1 MNNLQKK
8 YELKKQ
14 LAIRKSRISFYE
26 FCKYREPDFYKP
38 NRHHLRTICNTLQS
52 IYEGTLINPETNK
65 PYKNMMLN
73 VPPRH
78 GKSRTLTNFTAWCLG
93 NDNTNMIM
101 TISYNEESASEF
113 SRFTRDMIMEDSA
126 SGPLSYQDIFPN
138 THIKRGNSAA
148 GKWALEGHFFNYLG
162 SSFNGSVTGKGC
174 RMMII
179 DDPVKNAYEALNQTI
194 LNQIYDKY
202 VNTML
207 SRVEKGGI
215 KIICMTRWSGN
226 DLCGRILNSK
236 HGEDWYVLKLPAYD
250 SETNEML
257 CEDILG
263 LEDFN
268 TLKSEMDPLIFYSNY
283 MQQEINVKD
292 ALYSGFKTYTTRPD
306 FEKIV
311 SYTDTA
317 DTGSDYL
324 VTWVA
329 GLKDKEL
336 YILDLVYTQ
345 EPMEITE
352 PLVAETLYS
361 NNANIAIFESNNGG
375 RLFANNIERRLKEKY
390 DTNRT
395 VVKSVPQTKNKE
407 TRILMNATWICN
419 HVYFPEGFKNKYT
432 QAYKDLLNYSRS
444 GKNAHDDIQDSLTGL
459 VEHFGTGEKKE
470 VRIRTL

>member
-1 MNNLQKK
+1 MDSLQRK
-8 YELKKQ
+8 YLLKKE
-14 LAIRKSRISFYE
+14 LNIRKCRNSFYE

-38 NRHHLRTICNTLQS
+38 DRYHLKVICNTLQD
-52 IYEGTLINPETNK
+52 IYEGKLINPKTNE

-113 SRFTRDMIMEDSA
+113 SRFTRDMIMEDTA
-126 SGPLSYQDIFPN
+126 VGPLSYQDIFPD
-138 THIKRGNSAA
+138 TRIKRGNSAA
-148 GKWALEGHFFNYLG
+148 GKWALEGYFFNYLG

-174 RMMII
+174 RIMII

-215 KIICMTRWSGN
+215 KIVCMTRWSGN
-226 DLCGRILNSK
+226 DLCGRILNTNQ
-236 HGEDWYVLKLPAYD
+236 GDDWYVLKLPAYD

-263 LEDFN
+263 IQEFN
-268 TLKSEMDPLIFYSNY
+268 VLKESMDPLIFYSNY

-292 ALYSGFKTYTTRPD
+292 ALYTGFQTYTAKPE

-324 VTWVA
+324 TTWIA

-345 EPMEITE
+345 EPMEKTE
-352 PLVAETLYS
+352 PMVAETLYS
-361 NNANIAIFESNNGG
+361 NNTNIAVFESNNGG
-375 RLFANNIERRLKEKY
+375 RLFANNVEKRLKEKY
-390 DTNRT
+390 NTNRT
-395 VVKSVPQTKNKE
+395 IIKSIPQTKNKE
-407 TRILMNATWICN
+407 TRILMHATWICQ
-419 HVYFPEGFKNKYT
+419 HVYFPEGFRNKYPK
-432 QAYKDLLNYSRS
+432 AYKDLINYSRS
-444 GKNAHDDIQDSLTGL
+444 GKNVHDDIQDALTGL
-459 VEHFGTGEKKE
+459 AEHFVTEEKKQF
-470 VRIRTL
+470 RIRTL

>member
-1 MNNLQKK
+1 MNLKRK
-8 YELKKQ
+8 YELLKE
-14 LAIRKSRISFYE
+14 LNVRKCRESFYE
-26 FCKYREPDFYKP
+26 FCKYREPEFYRP
-38 NRHHLRTICNTLQS
+38 ERTHLKVICNTLQS
-52 IYEGTLINPETNK
+52 IYEGKLINPMTNK

-93 NDNTNMIM
+93 KDNTNMIM

-113 SRFTRDMIMEDSA
+113 SRFTRDMIMADSA
-126 SGPLSYQDIFPN
+126 TGPLNYQDIFPS
-138 THIKRGNSAA
+138 TKIKRGNSAA

-179 DDPVKNAYEALNQTI
+179 DDPVKNAAEALNQTI

-226 DLCGRILNSK
+226 DLCGRILNSNNA
-236 HGEDWYVLKLPAYD
+236 EDWYVLKLPAYD
-250 SETNEML
+250 EKQDKML
-257 CEDILG
+257 CESILG
-263 LEDFN
+263 KEEFEI
-268 TLKSEMDPLIFYSNY
+268 LKSDMDPLIFYSNY

-292 ALYSGFKTYTTRPD
+292 ALYTEFKEYAKAPE

-317 DTGSDYL
+317 DTGTDYL
-324 VTWVA
+324 VSWVA

-345 EPMEITE
+345 EPMEKTE
-352 PLVAETLYS
+352 PMVANVLYT
-361 NNANIAIFESNNGG
+361 NKVNDAIFESNNGG
-375 RLFANNIERRLKEKY
+375 RLFANNIEKRLKEKY
-390 DTNRT
+390 NTNKT
-395 VVKSVPQTKNKE
+395 VIKSIPQTKNKI
-407 TRILMNATWICN
+407 TRILMHASWICK
-419 HVYFPEGFKNKYT
+419 HVYFPEGFKNKYP
-432 QAYKDLLNYSRS
+432 QAYKDLINFSRT
-444 GKNAHDDIQDSLTGL
+444 GKNAHDDIQDALTGL
-459 VEHFGTGEKKE
+459 AEQFCTVEKPQPK
-470 VRIRTL
+470 IRSLH